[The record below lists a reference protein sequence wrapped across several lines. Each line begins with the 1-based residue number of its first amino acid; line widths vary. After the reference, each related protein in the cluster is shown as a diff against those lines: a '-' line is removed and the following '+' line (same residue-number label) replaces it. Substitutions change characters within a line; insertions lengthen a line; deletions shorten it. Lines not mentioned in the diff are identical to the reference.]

1 LFFYGQESIDIDRI
15 EPLTP
20 ILNELDTKER
30 KLRSLRG
37 FFLYAL
43 EIMNNGKDLQIL
55 TTNLKI
61 SFWRNL
67 KTILR
72 QNKKE
77 VLLRFLFGRGYS
89 YQGSISNSDTIEMI
103 QNLQNQVNSLQQKVN
118 NLEIQLKNS
127 EYALRSQKKAPDD
140 TKISQLGKNISLK
153 PNTGSYLQE
162 YDEVQKVDSEASK
175 SPLKP
180 LSQSQHYNFYHPY
193 RNNPK
198 MTKD

>member
-1 LFFYGQESIDIDRI
+1 MVLNSLIYYSTIKILRITIMNNQQDAFFFEIQQIPDNSLIFEELKKQKLFFSYFQTDQNYYLFFDGQESIDIDRI
-15 EPLTP
+15 EPL
-20 ILNELDTKER
+20 ISIFNELDTKEG
-30 KLRSLRG
+30 KLRSWRG

-55 TTNLKI
+55 TT
-61 SFWRNL
+61 NL

-127 EYALRSQKKAPDD
+127 EYALRSQNKAPDD
-140 TKISQLGKNISLK
+140 TKISQLGNS
-153 PNTGSYLQE
+153 
-162 YDEVQKVDSEASK
+162 
-175 SPLKP
+175 
-180 LSQSQHYNFYHPY
+180 
-193 RNNPK
+193 
-198 MTKD
+198 